1 MLNLNNAI
9 FKAKPLASAGSM
21 KPTSYSAIFISLRII
36 MRRCL
41 LLTTINN
48 NCRLSSTST
57 EFQIHDDH
65 HRDHDNW
72 PEQIQTVKPYHQIP
86 GVTSMPVIG
95 TSWSFI
101 PFIGK
106 LKC

>member
-1 MLNLNNAI
+1 MLNLNNAV
-9 FKAKPLASAGSM
+9 FKAKPLISAGSM
-21 KPTSYSAIFISLRII
+21 KTTSRSAIFISLRII

-41 LLTTINN
+41 MLTAINN
-48 NCRLSSTST
+48 NCRFNSTST
-57 EFQIHDDH
+57 EFQIHDNH
-65 HRDHDNW
+65 HQDNNFQ
-72 PEQIQTVKPYHQIP
+72 PEQIQTAKPYHQIP